1 MAKGLLTAASSKPA
15 NDEPAAEE
23 TARKEIQLACF
34 RVGEQMYALDILR
47 IREVIRPQRLT
58 PIPKA
63 PAFIEGVLN
72 LRGAVI
78 PVVDL
83 RKRFDQP
90 IKKGNSKVRILICV
104 LAGKIIG
111 LMVDEVV
118 EVKNYS
124 RQEIQPSPRFIKG
137 AGTDYFLGVCQRQD
151 ELVMIMHLE
160 RILSSDEKIDL
171 DVIRDNIQE
180 LPNVSEDM

>member
-1 MAKGLLTAASSKPA
+1 MVKGLMDVASGVPENKETPA
-15 NDEPAAEE
+15 ENA
-23 TARKEIQLACF
+23 TRKEIQLACF

-58 PIPKA
+58 PVPKA

-83 RKRFDQP
+83 RKRFDQA
-90 IKKGNSKVRILICV
+90 IKKGNTKARILICV
-104 LAGKIIG
+104 LAGKIVG
-111 LMVDEVV
+111 LMVDEVA

-124 RQEIQPSPRFIKG
+124 RQEIQPAPRFIKG

-160 RILSSDEKIDL
+160 KILSSDEKIDL
-171 DVIRDNIQE
+171 DTIRDNLQE
-180 LPNVSEDM
+180 AVSESADD